1 MTKIKL
7 ALLLA
12 PFALVACDT
21 ATPSRTM
28 SAPTSAPMSM
38 GAGGSPS
45 AQPSVSGSN
54 TMSGSNMGN
63 SAPVGTGRQTG
74 TSQR

>member
-1 MTKIKL
+1 MTKFRYALILAPL
-7 ALLLA
+7 ALA
-12 PFALVACDT
+12 ACDMSSPDRQPM
-21 ATPSRTM
+21 ATT
-28 SAPTSAPMSM
+28 M

-54 TMSGSNMGN
+54 TLSGSNMGN

>member
-1 MTKIKL
+1 MNKLKI

-12 PFALVACDT
+12 PLALVACESD
-21 ATPSRTM
+21 M
-28 SAPTSAPMSM
+28 SARTTPRPSGV

-45 AQPSVSGSN
+45 AQPSLSGTGSLG
-54 TMSGSNMGN
+54 GSNMGN
-63 SAPVGTGRQTG
+63 SAPVGTGRQEG